1 MKRLVC
7 ILLVFLFFSLTACA
21 PDTKIEFQAVLS
33 EANAL
38 HEAQTAMTVA
48 DSIDKFKPVLS
59 KVDAGFT
66 EEELVSLTKGLDD
79 QVNGKK
85 QITRTQA
92 EQDVALLFRAF
103 KYAYGPYG
111 YFGGD
116 KAFGAVKT
124 AIFDDLAALG
134 NTFEVSE
141 LISVLQERLAFIKD
155 GHFYMN
161 NRNIIEMQTYFSTE
175 ELAFERN
182 NRGYFSRPDGKKQY
196 LLSVNGDAEVE
207 SYMKLSIGSDGALT
221 YRLGMF
227 GDHAA
232 RTVEVNAVF
241 EKAAM
246 SLTLENVA
254 GVPTYD
260 FAPAYSENR
269 GGAVPVVAY
278 RDCLQHNSYEDFIGS
293 AKRLRSDPV
302 AIIDLRGNGGGSP
315 DVATAWLDAY
325 DPEGIA
331 ENGYGVGFLFLK
343 TAASYYFLARSLK
356 YYPGVYQS
364 PGPQTEAFMKGYRF
378 GWNDYVLIKNSHGL
392 RFWEGHGE
400 GDGDGEGL
408 LFVLM
413 DSRTI
418 SGGEWLLSALRT
430 RENTV
435 FVGTNSA
442 GMLLGARGE
451 DISLPNSNIRFSFGN
466 LLLLTYDERVF
477 EEGRGFLPDLWVSG
491 DALERV
497 QKLIEYYDL
506 APQADTP
513 VQSPVA

>member
-1 MKRLVC
+1 MKRFLC
-7 ILLVFLFFSLTACA
+7 IILVFLCAASVACA
-21 PDTKIEFQAVLS
+21 PDTIIEFQTVLT
-33 EANAL
+33 EVNAL
-38 HEAQTAMTVA
+38 HEAQTTMTVA
-48 DSIDKFKPVLS
+48 DSIDKFVPVLP
-59 KVDAGFT
+59 KTGVGFT
-66 EEELVSLTKGLDD
+66 TDELAFLTKSINSD
-79 QVNGKK
+79 VNVAK
-85 QITRTQA
+85 QLTRAQA
-92 EQDVALLFRAF
+92 EQDVELLFRTL

-175 ELAFERN
+175 ELAFERDK
-182 NRGYFSRPDGKKQY
+182 RGYYARPDGKKQY

-227 GDHAA
+227 GDHTA

-293 AKRLRSDPV
+293 AERLRGDPV
-302 AIIDLRGNGGGSP
+302 AILDLRGNGGGSP
-315 DVATAWLDAY
+315 DVANAWLNAY

-343 TAASYYFLARSLK
+343 TAASFYFQARSVK

-378 GWNDYVLIKNSHGL
+378 GGNDYVRIKNSEGL
-392 RFWEGHGE
+392 RFCE
-400 GDGDGEGL
+400 GEGL
-408 LFVLM
+408 LFVLV

-497 QKLIEYYDL
+497 QKLIEYYGL
-506 APQADTP
+506 APLANAP
-513 VQSPVA
+513 AQSPTA